1 MGWRNS
7 HFLREKWSDKSRQV
21 NKASLFI
28 SANLLVMTRID
39 ESYCPYHA
47 KVRRNAK
54 GCFARPRRGSSL
66 EFLVGAKGISRQIRE
81 LKRLAVSNV
90 WLHGDRLQQ
99 LQCPM
104 LCRIRHRR
112 HLEGGATVLAD
123 ACFAGIAH
131 DGGEFIEQRAKAVH
145 G

>member
-1 MGWRNS
+1 MNAAIKMSFGG
-7 HFLREKWSDKSRQV
+7 
-21 NKASLFI
+21 I
-28 SANLLVMTRID
+28 SCRLCESMLHRI
-39 ESYCPYHA
+39 EPGQHVLTMA
-47 KVRRNAK
+47 
-54 GCFARPRRGSSL
+54 PTGSTSGFSL

-99 LQCPM
+99 LQRPM